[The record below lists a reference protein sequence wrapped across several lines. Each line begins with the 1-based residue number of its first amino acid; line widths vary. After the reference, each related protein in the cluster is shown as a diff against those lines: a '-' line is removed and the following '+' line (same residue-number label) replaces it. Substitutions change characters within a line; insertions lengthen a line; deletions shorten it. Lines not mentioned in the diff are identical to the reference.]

1 MANEKRRDN
10 KGRLLKEGES
20 QQKNGRYRFRYTDTK
35 GIRRDIYAWKLVSTD
50 KTPVGKKNDTSL
62 REKEKIIKKDLED
75 NIDTYSAKSTVGD
88 LVLQY
93 LNGKVTLANSTIE
106 NYIHI
111 WNKNIRN
118 STLGKLKV
126 DKVKKSDITKFY
138 AHLYKDR
145 KFAIGTIQLYQN
157 LLFPAFQM
165 AISDGVIRLNP
176 CRDCMKDYV
185 RGSMTSPKN
194 ALTQKQ
200 ESDLLYYVQNKSKNY
215 SNRYPMLKFMLST
228 GARLGETL
236 GITWDDIDFENRMI
250 SINHQLLYRKKDG
263 KCQFYISPPKN
274 KKERIIPISQSLY
287 ETLKQYR
294 ADTYFVNQVSE
305 FNGYKGFLFLN
316 KNGNLNKPAT
326 ITRAFHGI
334 RAEYNKA
341 EEENALFENRE
352 PLYIPDFTPHIL
364 RHTFC
369 TRMAESGMDIKVLQ
383 EIMGHSNIQVTMNI
397 YNHVN
402 EDRLISEF
410 NRVDNINHNIVPQTS
425 NVPQILPQ

>member
-1 MANEKRRDN
+1 M
-10 KGRLLKEGES
+10 
-20 QQKNGRYRFRYTDTK
+20 
-35 GIRRDIYAWKLVSTD
+35 
-50 KTPVGKKNDTSL
+50 
-62 REKEKIIKKDLED
+62 
-75 NIDTYSAKSTVGD
+75 
-88 LVLQY
+88 
-93 LNGKVTLANSTIE
+93 
-106 NYIHI
+106 
-111 WNKNIRN
+111 
-118 STLGKLKV
+118 
-126 DKVKKSDITKFY
+126 
-138 AHLYKDR
+138 
-145 KFAIGTIQLYQN
+145 
-157 LLFPAFQM
+157 
-165 AISDGVIRLNP
+165 
-176 CRDCMKDYV
+176 
-185 RGSMTSPKN
+185 
-194 ALTQKQ
+194 TQKQ
-200 ESDLLYYVQNKSKNY
+200 ESDLLYYIKNKSKNY
-215 SNRYPMLKFMLST
+215 SNRYPMIKFMLST
-228 GARLGETL
+228 GTRIGETL
-236 GITWDDIDFENRMI
+236 GITWDDIDFENRII

-287 ETLKQYR
+287 EMLKQYR
-294 ADTYFVNQVSE
+294 VDTYFINQSSE

-410 NRVDNINHNIVPQTS
+410 NRVDNINRNIVPQTS